1 VNDFT
6 FYNPTHFVFGKN
18 VENSIGKYMKERG
31 FQKALIVYGQG
42 SVVRSG
48 LLDRVKASL
57 SAEDISFLELSGIVP
72 NPLSGPVYEGIELV
86 KKHKIDVLVGLGGA
100 SAIDTAKAIAFGALY
115 DGDFWD
121 FYARKAVIKAS
132 MPVVAVPTIAAAGS
146 ESSNSSVITKEDI
159 NIKRGVN
166 SEFIHPTIAIMNPEL
181 TYTVPKNHKAY
192 GVCDMM
198 THIFERYFTNTKD
211 VNLTDEMCEGVLRA
225 IMLAGPKVLSEP
237 YDYAA
242 HADIFWAGT
251 IAHNNTLSTGREQDW
266 SVHAMAHS
274 VSAHFNGI
282 HGAVL
287 AVLYPYWMEYQLPHD
302 VPRFARFAHKVMG
315 VCPSGDLEKAAKEGI
330 QKLRNFFDSLNLPNR
345 LGDFGAEEKDIPA
358 LVRDVEYR
366 NQGRVGFF
374 RPLSPEDVEKIFR
387 MAL

>member
-1 VNDFT
+1 MNDFT
-6 FYNPTHFVFGKN
+6 FYNPTHFVFGKD

-48 LLDRVKASL
+48 LLDRVKNSL
-57 SAEDISFLELSGIVP
+57 GTEGISHLELSGIVP
-72 NPLSGPVYEGIELV
+72 NPLSGPVYKGIELV

-121 FYARKAVIKAS
+121 FFARKAVVKAA

-146 ESSNSSVITKEDI
+146 ESSNSCVITKEEI

-166 SEFIHPTIAIMNPEL
+166 SELIHPTIAIMNPEL

-211 VNLTDEMCEGVLRA
+211 VNLTDELCESVLRA
-225 IMLAGPKVLSEP
+225 IIQAGPKVLVEP

-274 VSAHFNGI
+274 ASAHFNAI
-282 HGAVL
+282 HGAAL
-287 AVLYPYWMEYQLPHD
+287 AVLYPCWMAYQLDHD

-315 VCPSGDLEKAAKEGI
+315 VYPSGDLEKAAKEGI

-345 LGDFGAEEKDIPA
+345 LSDFGAEEKDIPA
-358 LVRDVEYR
+358 LIRDVEYR

-374 RPLSPEDVEKIFR
+374 GPLSPEDVEKIFR

>member
-1 VNDFT
+1 MNDFT
-6 FYNPTHFVFGKN
+6 FYNPTSFVFGKDA
-18 VENSIGKYMKERG
+18 ENGLGKLLKERG

-48 LLDRVKASL
+48 LLNRVKSSL
-57 SAEDISFLELSGIVP
+57 SAENISFLELSGIVP

-86 KKHKIDVLVGLGGA
+86 KQHQVDVLIGLGGA
-100 SAIDTAKAIAFGALY
+100 SAIDTAKTIAFGALY

-121 FYARKAVIKAS
+121 FFARKAIVKAAL
-132 MPVVAVPTIAAAGS
+132 PVVAVPTIAAAGS
-146 ESSNSSVITKEDI
+146 ESSNSCVITKEDI

-166 SEFIHPTIAIMNPEL
+166 TAFNHPIIAVMNPEL

-225 IMLAGPKVLSEP
+225 IIKAGPKVLDES

-251 IAHNNTLSTGREQDW
+251 IAHNNTLSQGREQDW
-266 SVHAMAHS
+266 SAHGIAHS
-274 VSAHFNGI
+274 VCAHYNAI
-282 HGAVL
+282 HGAAL
-287 AVLYPYWMEYQLPHD
+287 AVLYPYWMEYQLSHD
-302 VPRFARFAHKVMG
+302 VERFARFSYKVME
-315 VCPSGDLEKAAKEGI
+315 VSPSGDLEKDANEGI
-330 QKLRNFFDSLNLPNR
+330 QKLRAFFNSLSLPNR
-345 LGDFGAEEKDIPA
+345 LSDFGAKESDIPA
-358 LVRDVEYR
+358 LVQDVEYR
-366 NQGRVGFF
+366 NQGRIGFF
-374 RPLSPEDVEKIFR
+374 RPLSPEDVENILR